1 MRRALP
7 ARVGVVA
14 LVAASAA
21 MLATA
26 ADQPAA
32 APPPA
37 AASATDF
44 SAAERLVFMDPHLS
58 NTRPGTTLRYGFRKS
73 GSLEP
78 AFDDK
83 VAIELKPQEDGRC
96 CAAHG
101 EFLSGTHRVELPDL
115 PEASSNPVLL
125 YFLERDIREMNR
137 LTKGQQNYFRKRIR
151 MAMYQD
157 ATVRDA
163 GWRYRGQGISGREV
177 VLTPYVGDPNQHRFE
192 RFVPKVYR
200 FMLSSAVPG
209 GVYGVRTE
217 VADKAGGA
225 PLLVE
230 ELLIDGAEPSPGASP
245 PAAAPA
251 VAPAAAPAA
260 APAPSPVAPAR

>member
-1 MRRALP
+1 MRRAFL
-7 ARVGVVA
+7 AVA
-14 LVAASAA
+14 AASLALLAALAPSLASAA
-21 MLATA
+21 DKPGDGVA
-26 ADQPAA
+26 ALPPA
-32 APPPA
+32 A

-58 NTRPGTTLRYGFRKS
+58 NAKPGTTLRYGFRKS

-78 AFDDK
+78 GFDDK
-83 VAIELKPQEDGRC
+83 VAIELKPQADGRC

-101 EFLSGTHRVELPDL
+101 EFLSGTRRVELPDL

-125 YFLERDIREMNR
+125 YFLEHDVREMQR
-137 LTKGQQNYFRKRIR
+137 LTKGQPNYFRKRLR
-151 MAMYQD
+151 MAMYQS

-163 GWRYRGQGISGREV
+163 SWRYRGQGVAGREV
-177 VLTPYVGDPNQHRFE
+177 LLTPYVGDPNQHRFE

-217 VADKAGGA
+217 LADKAGGA

-230 ELLIDGAEPSPGASP
+230 ELLIDGAEPSPATSATP
-245 PAAAPA
+245 LPAA
-251 VAPAAAPAA
+251 
-260 APAPSPVAPAR
+260 R